1 MARKGTLR
9 VCCQLPT
16 TTAPDR
22 CRAGLSLSAA
32 TALALALASAP
43 VTLHAQPVAGPD
55 AASAPAT
62 PAAELPA
69 AAEPRSPDAELRDLV
84 PDSAVTDPEGWARS
98 APNDP
103 AEAVL
108 PPATVDPAAPLAEMP
123 GQTVPWPD
131 AAPEIPALASL
142 PPDPDVAEAA
152 AQAAAL
158 PPVTAASGDAV
169 KVSDHL
175 SLVFPARLQTFPE
188 RSAFLD
194 RFRLLSVLEKY
205 DSGDATIA
213 QVSAR
218 ARADRDLIGQLLRLY
233 GYYDALVTQTVSKG
247 DAAASEAR
255 TDIAVRFDIEPGTRY
270 RFGAIDLGRLDQ
282 TGADYARLRGGFAIV
297 TGDPLDNDTIV
308 AQRTGLDTALGES
321 GYAFAKVGAPDLLID
336 HKREQGDLTIPVEPG
351 SAYRFGEIVSGN
363 PDFLSARHLR
373 DIARFRRGDLYQ
385 RTGQEDLRRAILAT
399 GLVASA
405 TVTPRETAPS
415 AAAGQPGEVALD
427 VAMVPGP
434 LRTVT
439 GLAGYETGDG
449 FRLEGSWEHRNFF
462 PPEGMLRVRGV
473 AGTKE
478 QLAGTTVRWN
488 NWHGRDQ
495 VLTLDLYANTVKRDA
510 YTARTLAFTTTFEKL
525 TTLLFQKPWIWS
537 AGLEVLATQERESA
551 VGGQSVPRNTY
562 FVTALPV
569 RGALD
574 YSDNLLDPTRG
585 WRGSLRVS
593 PEVSKQ
599 QDGPTATYARIQFD
613 LSAYQAVAGRVVLAA
628 RARVGS
634 IPGTA
639 LANIAPSRRFYAGGG
654 GSVRGSGYQ
663 EIGPRN
669 TAGDPSGGRSLVEL
683 AVEAR
688 IGTGLLDGA
697 VELVPFLDA
706 GTVAE
711 SITPT
716 LSGLRYGAGL
726 GLRYKTGF
734 GPIRIDVGAPLNPRP
749 GDSRVTVS
757 VALGQAF

>member
-108 PPATVDPAAPLAEMP
+108 PPATVDPAAPLA
-123 GQTVPWPD
+123 
-131 AAPEIPALASL
+131 EIPALASL

-654 GSVRGSGYQ
+654 GSVRGYGYQ